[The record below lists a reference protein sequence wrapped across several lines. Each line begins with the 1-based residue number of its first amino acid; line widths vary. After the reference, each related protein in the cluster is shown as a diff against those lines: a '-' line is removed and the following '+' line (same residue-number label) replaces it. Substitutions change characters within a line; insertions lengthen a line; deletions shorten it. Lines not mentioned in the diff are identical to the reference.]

1 MSDPRR
7 SVAVLARIVHAR
19 GLRVKLLTATGLTQG
34 YRDNDFH
41 FCIEG
46 ELVHIDL
53 PCAEDRIDPDGPCG
67 CGRSFGGLNSHYA
80 TTTAMIRD
88 IEDFSP
94 ADYLEALR
102 SSLDQQG
109 YDSSQ
114 AVHEAAALHCLARS
128 WPAGT
133 VVERRLNQIVSRG
146 IFREPHAI
154 HP

>member
-1 MSDPRR
+1 M
-7 SVAVLARIVHAR
+7 
-19 GLRVKLLTATGLTQG
+19 KLLTATSLTQG
-34 YRDNDFH
+34 NRDNDFN
-41 FCIEG
+41 FCVEG

-53 PCAEDRIDPDGPCG
+53 PCVEDRSDPDGPCG
-67 CGRSFGGLNSHYA
+67 CGRSFGGLNSHCA

-88 IEDFSP
+88 VEDFSP
-94 ADYLEALR
+94 RDYLEAIR

-133 VVERRLNQIVSRG
+133 VLERRLNQTVSRG
-146 IFREPHAI
+146 IFTEPRNLM
-154 HP
+154 

>member
-1 MSDPRR
+1 MP
-7 SVAVLARIVHAR
+7 R
-19 GLRVKLLTATGLTQG
+19 GLCVKLLTATGLTQG

-41 FCIEG
+41 FCVEG
-46 ELVHIDL
+46 ELVHIDM
-53 PCAEDRIDPDGPCG
+53 PCAKDRSDPDGACG

-88 IEDFSP
+88 VAGFSP
-94 ADYLEALR
+94 DDYLEALR

-114 AVHEAAALHCLARS
+114 AVHEAAALHCLAQC

-133 VVERRLNQIVSRG
+133 VLERRLNQIAARG
-146 IFREPHAI
+146 IFREPSTSHLLTA
-154 HP
+154 HTRSLFT